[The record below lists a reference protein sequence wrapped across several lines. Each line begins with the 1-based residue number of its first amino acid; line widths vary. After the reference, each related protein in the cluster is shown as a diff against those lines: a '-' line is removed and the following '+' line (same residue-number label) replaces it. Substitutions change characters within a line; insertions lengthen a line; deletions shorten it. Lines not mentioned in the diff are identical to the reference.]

1 MLGII
6 FSIIGVDKLIA
17 SMSIFGKD
25 HYIKFCITI
34 FSWLEGLS
42 PIIIMRIMIIL
53 KMLCTCV
60 S

>member
-25 HYIKFCITI
+25 HYIKFCITT
-34 FSWLEGLS
+34 FSWLEG
-42 PIIIMRIMIIL
+42 IIIMRNMIIL
-53 KMLCTCV
+53 IMSCTCV